1 MRLFRLPEF
10 VRTLL
15 PQLEWR
21 KAETEKVIYLTF
33 DDGPIPEVTDFVL
46 EQLARYNARGTF
58 FCVGENIE
66 KNPEVAQ
73 RVLGQGHRLG
83 NHTFNH
89 LKAWKTNSEQY
100 LLNTKKCAEALVP
113 YLDPSE
119 TSGQKKPLF
128 RPPYGQ
134 VSLNKIKQLQPDYRI
149 IMWDLLT
156 CDYDQTL
163 SPEACLEASLKYTR
177 SGSIVVFH
185 DSLKARRN
193 LEYVLPR
200 YLEHFHRLGYRFSA
214 L

>member
-1 MRLFRLPEF
+1 M
-10 VRTLL
+10 

-21 KAETEKVIYLTF
+21 KDPQEKILYLTF

-46 EQLARYNARGTF
+46 AQLKAYQAKGTF
-58 FCVGENIE
+58 FCVGENVQ
-66 KNPEVAQ
+66 KHPKLA
-73 RVLGQGHRLG
+73 GQIQAEGHRLG

-89 LKAWKTNSEQY
+89 LKAWKTGTGRY
-100 LLNTKKCAEALVP
+100 LENTGKCAEVLAPFLNTA
-113 YLDPSE
+113 E
-119 TSGQKKPLF
+119 KNGTEKPLF

-134 VSLNKIKQLQPDYRI
+134 ISLNKIKQLQPAYRI

-156 CDYDQTL
+156 CDYDAAL
-163 SPEACLEASLKYTR
+163 SPESCLAKSLELTR
-177 SGSIVVFH
+177 PGAIVVFH

-200 YLEHFHRLGYRFSA
+200 YLEQCRQAGYRFCA

>member
-1 MRLFRLPEF
+1 MQLFRLPEF
-10 VRTLL
+10 VRSLL

-21 KAETEKVIYLTF
+21 KDTQEKIIYLTF

-46 EQLARYNARGTF
+46 AQLAKYKAKGTF
-58 FCVGENIE
+58 FCVGDNVQ
-66 KNPEVAQ
+66 KHPEIAA
-73 RVLGQGHRLG
+73 RVLAQGHRLG

-89 LKAWKTNSEQY
+89 LKAWKTDTKQY
-100 LLNTKKCAEALVP
+100 LENVQKCRVALQP
-113 YLDPSE
+113 FLSE
-119 TSGQKKPLF
+119 NEKPLF

-134 VSLNKIKQLQPDYRI
+134 VSLSKIKQLQPQFRI

-156 CDYDQTL
+156 CDYDQAL
-163 SPEACLEASLKYTR
+163 EPEICLAKSLELTR
-177 SGSIVVFH
+177 PGAIVVFH

-200 YLEHFHRLGYRFSA
+200 YLEFFHNQGYRFEA

>member
-1 MRLFRLPEF
+1 MQLYRLPDF

-21 KAETEKVIYLTF
+21 KNALEKIIYLTF

-46 EQLARYNARGTF
+46 NTLEKYNAKGTF
-58 FCVGENIE
+58 FCVGENVQ
-66 KNPEVAQ
+66 KHPEIAK
-73 RVLGQGHRLG
+73 RVLEQGHRLG

-89 LKAWKTNSEQY
+89 LKAWKTATKPY
-100 LLNTKKCAEALVP
+100 LENIKKCDVVLEP
-113 YLDPSE
+113 FISE
-119 TSGQKKPLF
+119 TEKPLF

-134 VSLNKIKQLQPDYRI
+134 ISLSKIKHLQSQFRI

-156 CDYDQTL
+156 CDYDQAL
-163 SPEACLEASLKYTR
+163 QPEICLAKSLELTR

-193 LEYVLPR
+193 LEFVLPR
-200 YLEHFHRLGYRFSA
+200 YLEFFHRQGYRFQA